1 MATVYIPA
9 MLRPLAGG
17 KAKAQAEGSTLRD
30 VIANLE
36 LQFEGLRGR
45 IVDEAGIR
53 PEIGIA
59 IGAVEAFTLSDPVT
73 EESEVYIIPAIA
85 GGAWRADDVSQAV
98 ESEDRLIDKAAFAVV
113 P

>member
-1 MATVYIPA
+1 MATVHIPA

-17 KAKAQAEGSTLRD
+17 NATVRAEGSTLRA
-30 VIANLE
+30 VIADLE
-36 LQFEGLRGR
+36 RQFEGLRGR

-59 IGAVEAFTLSDPVT
+59 IGAAEAFTLSDPVT

-98 ESEDRLIDKAAFAVV
+98 ESEDRLIDKAAFAVL